1 MLLLLA
7 LPSGIEFLVVSLV
20 SVIIFLAPIVGCIYL
35 LMRVKKL
42 KKEIEKLQQK
52 VAGLEKMQLK
62 HPKEN
67 N

>member
-35 LMRVKKL
+35 FMRVKKL
-42 KKEIEKLQQK
+42 KKKIEKLQQK
-52 VAGLEKMQLK
+52 IANLEKIKLK
-62 HPKEN
+62 HPNKN

>member
-35 LMRVKKL
+35 FMRVKKL

-52 VAGLEKMQLK
+52 VAGLEKMELK
-62 HPKEN
+62 HPNEN

>member
-35 LMRVKKL
+35 FMKVKKL

-52 VAGLEKMQLK
+52 VAVLEKKELK
-62 HPKEN
+62 HPNEN

>member
-1 MLLLLA
+1 MFLLLA

-20 SVIIFLAPIVGCIYL
+20 SVIIFLAPIVFCIYL
-35 LMRVKKL
+35 FMRVKKL

-52 VAGLEKMQLK
+52 VDGLEKMELK
-62 HPKEN
+62 HPIEN